1 MLGSII
7 EFSLKQRLVVL
18 LLSFGLFAYGLYSF
32 FKIPIDAFPDISS
45 TQVKIIMKAPGMTP
59 EEVENRVVKPMEAE
73 LLGLENQKLLKS
85 TSKYAIA
92 DITIDFNDGTD
103 IYRARA
109 QVSEKLA
116 SLLPSLPKGVDGGMA
131 PITTPLGEA
140 FMFTIEGDMTQKE
153 KRELLDFT
161 IRPAL
166 RGAKGVADVNSLG
179 GEARAF
185 VVVPDVLA
193 MRNLGIPMSQ
203 LQQTL
208 EDNLK
213 NDGAGRLDSGE
224 ESFLVK
230 FESGVKD
237 AREIANITIHSHNGP
252 IRIGDFCEVRDD
264 ARTRLGYVTKDGIG
278 ETTEGLVLTL
288 KGANA
293 RETITQIEERLD
305 KLKPQL
311 PSGVEIVPFYNRSQL
326 IEKAVGTVS
335 KALIE
340 AIVLVIIL
348 LMLFLGDLRAAIA
361 VSVILPFSLA
371 IAFLMMRY
379 FGLSANLMSL
389 GGLAIAIG
397 MLVDSAVVVV
407 ENAFAKLAEQDSSL
421 PKLHQVYRASKEV
434 STAVFSGILI
444 IAVVFLPLLTLEGLE
459 GKLFAPV
466 AMTIVFALFGS
477 LVLSLTLIPVVAS
490 LILKSTPHEETK
502 IGAWFNRVYEPMLD
516 FALNRTKVLFMG
528 AVGFLIVSFTLF
540 GFVGKSFMPT
550 LDEGDIILGIETPP
564 SVSLEKSKELNLA
577 VQRTIMEQV
586 PEVQTIVARTGSDE
600 LGLDPMGLNQTDT
613 FITLKPQKEWQAKN
627 KEEIKD
633 KIAEALKNFSGISFS
648 FTQPIEMRI
657 SEMLT
662 GSRGD
667 LAIKIYGSDID
678 TLNDLGQQVVTIL
691 ESIPGASEIMTTPN
705 EGVNYLSVRPD
716 RVEAAK
722 TGVETAELDLFLKVA
737 LDGVMI
743 DAIPVQNV
751 RIPVLMRMDSDIA
764 RDMDRFKS
772 LELPLADGFSVPISS
787 IARIESNEG
796 ALKVDRENGERLN
809 VVRANVQGR
818 DLVGFVDEAKQK
830 IAQQVRL
837 PKGYHVVY
845 GGQFENQQRAAAK
858 LMTVVPVSIGI
869 IFMILFFT
877 FRSVSS
883 TLLILLNIPFAV
895 TGGIISLYFSGEY
908 LSVPASVG
916 FIALFGIAVLNGVV
930 MVSYFN
936 SLLKNGCT
944 IDEAV
949 RDGARRR
956 LRPVLMTAFIAA
968 LGLLPLLFA
977 SGVGS
982 EIQKPLAIVVLGGL
996 VTSTVLTLLILP
1008 PAFKMVYL
1016 RRKK

>member
-1 MLGSII
+1 MLNSII
-7 EFSLKQRLVVL
+7 EFSLKQRLVVI
-18 LLSFGLFAYGLYSF
+18 LLSLALFAYGVYSF

-59 EEVENRVVKPMEAE
+59 EEVENRVVKPLEAE
-73 LLGLENQKLLKS
+73 LLGLENEKLLKS

-116 SLLPSLPKGVDGGMA
+116 SLLPTLPTGVEGGMA

-140 FMFTIEGDMTQKE
+140 YMFTIEGSLSQKE
-153 KRELLDFT
+153 KRELLDFV

-166 RGAKGVADVNSLG
+166 RGAKGVADVNALG
-179 GEARAF
+179 GEARAI
-185 VVVPDVLA
+185 VVQPDYMA
-193 MRNLGIPMSQ
+193 MRHLGIPLST
-203 LQQTL
+203 LQETL
-208 EDNLK
+208 EKNLK
-213 NDGAGRLDSGE
+213 NDGAGRIDAHE

-230 FESGVKD
+230 VESGVKE
-237 AREIANITIHSHNGP
+237 ASEIANITIHSHNGP
-252 IRIGDFCEVRDD
+252 IRVGDFCEVRDD
-264 ARTRLGYVTKDGIG
+264 SRTRLGFVTKDGLG
-278 ETTEGLVLTL
+278 EATEGLVLTL

-293 RETITQIEERLD
+293 QETIKQIKDRLE
-305 KLKPQL
+305 KLEPQL
-311 PSGVEIVPFYNRSQL
+311 PSGVKIVPFYDRSQL

-348 LMLFLGDLRAAIA
+348 LMLFLGDIRAAIA

-371 IAFLMMRY
+371 IAFLMMKY

-407 ENAFAKLAEQDSSL
+407 ENAFAKLSESNSSL
-421 PKLHQVYRASKEV
+421 PKLHQVYRATKEV

-477 LVLSLTLIPVVAS
+477 LILSLTLIPVVSS
-490 LILKSTPHEETK
+490 LILKSTPHQETRV
-502 IGAWFNRVYEPMLD
+502 GAFFARIYAPMLV
-516 FALNRTKVLFMG
+516 FALTRTKTLFTG
-528 AVGFLIVSFTLF
+528 AIVFLVVSFALF
-540 GFVGKSFMPT
+540 AFVGKSFMPT
-550 LDEGDIILGIETPP
+550 LDEGDIILGVETPP
-564 SVSLEKSKELNLA
+564 SISLEKSKELNLA
-577 VQRTIMEQV
+577 IQRAIMEQV
-586 PEVQTIVARTGSDE
+586 PEVKSIVARTGSDE

-613 FITLKPQKEWQAKN
+613 FIALKPQNEWQAKD
-627 KEEIKD
+627 KEEIKA
-633 KIAEALKNFSGISFS
+633 KIQTALKDFPGISFG

-667 LAIKIYGSDID
+667 LAVKIYGSDIEVLNEISQKIAD
-678 TLNDLGQQVVTIL
+678 TLGGING
-691 ESIPGASEIMTTPN
+691 SSEVFTTLN
-705 EGVNYLSVRPD
+705 EGVNYLSVKPNRT
-716 RVEAAK
+716 ESAK
-722 TGVETAELDLFLKVA
+722 TGVDTAELELFLKTA
-737 LDGVMI
+737 LEGITI
-743 DAIPVQNV
+743 DEMPIDNA
-751 RIPVLMRMDSDIA
+751 RIPVMMRF
-764 RDMDRFKS
+764 DMEVSQDMELFKS
-772 LELPLADGFSVPISS
+772 LELPLSEGFSVPISS
-787 IARIESNEG
+787 IAQIETSEG
-796 ALKVDRENGERLN
+796 ALKVDRENGERLST
-809 VVRANVQGR
+809 VRANVEGR
-818 DLVGFVDEAKQK
+818 DLVGFVEEAKQK
-830 IAQQVRL
+830 IDANVRL
-837 PKGYHVVY
+837 PKGYHIVF

-858 LMTVVPVSIGI
+858 LMTVIPVSIGV
-869 IFMILFFT
+869 IFLILFFT

-883 TLLILLNIPFAV
+883 TMLILLNIPFAV

-936 SLLKNGCT
+936 TLLGNGFT
-944 IDEAV
+944 IDDAV
-949 RDGARRR
+949 REGASRR

-977 SGVGS
+977 TGVGS
-982 EIQKPLAIVVLGGL
+982 EVQKPLAIVVLGGL
-996 VTSTVLTLLILP
+996 VTSTILTLLILP
-1008 PAFKMVYL
+1008 PAFKMIYK
-1016 RRKK
+1016 RGK